1 METPWCRVQVS
12 QPSVLPRRRSLTEV
26 LMIDQDYEEL
36 LGRAPPHGDVLEW
49 TFPTSYLANAFASL
63 LVGTPVLCLVLYSS
77 GESSG
82 DWDPHGGAELRV
94 SPETD

>member
-1 METPWCRVQVS
+1 METRRFQGLVPA
-12 QPSVLPRRRSLTEV
+12 SVLPRGSLIEV
-26 LMIDQDYEEL
+26 PMIDQDYEEL

-82 DWDPHGGAELRV
+82 NWDPHGGAELRV
-94 SPETD
+94 SAATD